1 MTRFTFLP
9 RPRWRGFSFAL
20 HLLRVQGFYFV
31 PLQCSKIQAF
41 TAAFVPSMQVY
52 TANTAKQRTGLYRRF
67 SCGLSHFTAADAR
80 PAQAAIYHLRHAR
93 AYHSAVAPPT
103 RARYHSRAGTLDRP
117 AQTAY
122 YNKVYK
128 SAETHLLWIHAR
140 QCSIS
145 QTMQARRV
153 LFLPPVDRW
162 QVLTRYQQH
171 KPGAPAEGS
180 ASPPVQGQPGGVS
193 MLLAPGGFRSG
204 TGQQSGRTGSV
215 WHPLPGGAVQ

>member
-1 MTRFTFLP
+1 MQQNTSVYS
-9 RPRWRGFSFAL
+9 GFCPVHAS
-20 HLLRVQGFYFV
+20 
-31 PLQCSKIQAF
+31 
-41 TAAFVPSMQVY
+41 Y

-140 QCSIS
+140 QCSIL
-145 QTMQARRV
+145 QTMQARQGLR
-153 LFLPPVDRW
+153 LRL
-162 QVLTRYQQH
+162 YMIS
-171 KPGAPAEGS
+171 PATCNLV
-180 ASPPVQGQPGGVS
+180 P
-193 MLLAPGGFRSG
+193 
-204 TGQQSGRTGSV
+204 GQQSWRGGRRGTIDSYRRISFR
-215 WHPLPGGAVQ
+215 AFAR

>member
-1 MTRFTFLP
+1 MQQNTSVYS
-9 RPRWRGFSFAL
+9 GFCPVHAS
-20 HLLRVQGFYFV
+20 
-31 PLQCSKIQAF
+31 
-41 TAAFVPSMQVY
+41 Y

-128 SAETHLLWIHAR
+128 SAETHLLWIYAR
-140 QCSIS
+140 RCNIS
-145 QTMQARRV
+145 QTMQARRG
-153 LFLPPVDRW
+153 
-162 QVLTRYQQH
+162 QQYR
-171 KPGAPAEGS
+171 PGATAEGS
-180 ASPPVQGQPGGVS
+180 ARRLVIWHRVSDQG
-193 MLLAPGGFRSG
+193 APAG
-204 TGQQSGRTGSV
+204 TFHPAGQSSNKGAA
-215 WHPLPGGAVQ
+215 GGAEPLAALAASLFRAFAR

>member
-1 MTRFTFLP
+1 MQQNTSVYS
-9 RPRWRGFSFAL
+9 GFCPVHAS
-20 HLLRVQGFYFV
+20 
-31 PLQCSKIQAF
+31 
-41 TAAFVPSMQVY
+41 Y

-145 QTMQARRV
+145 QTMQARRLAIWHWV
-153 LFLPPVDRW
+153 NPAPS
-162 QVLTRYQQH
+162 TRR
-171 KPGAPAEGS
+171 GSPAVWS
-180 ASPPVQGQPGGVS
+180 A
-193 MLLAPGGFRSG
+193 A
-204 TGQQSGRTGSV
+204 
-215 WHPLPGGAVQ
+215 GGAEPLAATAVSLFGLSPDSQ

>member
-1 MTRFTFLP
+1 MQQNTSVYS
-9 RPRWRGFSFAL
+9 GFCPVHAS
-20 HLLRVQGFYFV
+20 
-31 PLQCSKIQAF
+31 
-41 TAAFVPSMQVY
+41 Y

-180 ASPPVQGQPGGVS
+180 ASPPVQGQPGG
-193 MLLAPGGFRSG
+193 FRSG

>member
-1 MTRFTFLP
+1 MQQNTSVYS
-9 RPRWRGFSFAL
+9 GFCPVHAS
-20 HLLRVQGFYFV
+20 
-31 PLQCSKIQAF
+31 
-41 TAAFVPSMQVY
+41 Y

-140 QCSIS
+140 QCSKS
-145 QTMQARRV
+145 QTVPARR
-153 LFLPPVDRW
+153 
-162 QVLTRYQQH
+162 
-171 KPGAPAEGS
+171 GS
-180 ASPPVQGQPGGVS
+180 ASPPVQSQPGG
-193 MLLAPGGFRSG
+193 FQSG
-204 TGQQSGRTGSV
+204 TGSAVRACRVGLAHSTRRGSPAAGV
-215 WHPLPGGAVQ
+215 RRAARNH

>member
-1 MTRFTFLP
+1 MTGLFFCLASAEGAGLLFCPAAMQQNTSVYS
-9 RPRWRGFSFAL
+9 GFCPVHAS
-20 HLLRVQGFYFV
+20 
-31 PLQCSKIQAF
+31 
-41 TAAFVPSMQVY
+41 Y

-180 ASPPVQGQPGGVS
+180 ASPPVQAQ
-193 MLLAPGGFRSG
+193 PGGFRSG

>member
-1 MTRFTFLP
+1 MQQNTSVYS
-9 RPRWRGFSFAL
+9 GFCPVHAS
-20 HLLRVQGFYFV
+20 
-31 PLQCSKIQAF
+31 
-41 TAAFVPSMQVY
+41 Y

-145 QTMQARRV
+145 QTMQARRRFDASRARR
-153 LFLPPVDRW
+153 LSIWHR
-162 QVLTRYQQH
+162 
-171 KPGAPAEGS
+171 S
-180 ASPPVQGQPGGVS
+180 AVRAHRVS
-193 MLLAPGGFRSG
+193 LAPSTRRGSPVAGARRAARNHWRLSPHLFSGFRPIANRD
-204 TGQQSGRTGSV
+204 QQ
-215 WHPLPGGAVQ
+215 